1 MISMSGEDGEV
12 EKEIL
17 DVLRRAIEDLTS
29 IQESLEPVRDQIIH
43 DTREIYVL
51 IRRGFK
57 KAYRGEYDSLGG
69 LIKDISVKTTKLM
82 DILKEYDE
90 DALFKIAYDPLR
102 EYVELILL
110 YTLAS
115 KDTSL
120 LHLVDGIDSRVVLDG
135 FVDFAGE
142 ILRLVQ
148 QAISDSKCEEAK
160 RLIDLFEEIYIEFY
174 TSQLSN
180 FVFKD
185 HKRKSDRMRSLL
197 ERVKSDYLYGCG
209 RR

>member
-1 MISMSGEDGEV
+1 MSGNDEV

-17 DVLRRAIEDLTS
+17 NVLRQAIEDLTS
-29 IQESLEPVRDQIIH
+29 IQESLEPIRDQIIH

-51 IRRGFK
+51 IRKGFK
-57 KAYRGEYDSLGG
+57 KAYRGEYDSLKD
-69 LIKDISVKTTKLM
+69 LIKDINEKTSKLVNT
-82 DILKEYDE
+82 IKEYDE

-115 KDTSL
+115 RDVSL
-120 LHLVDGIDSRVVLDG
+120 LHLIESIDSRVVLDG

-142 ILRLVQ
+142 IMRFIH
-148 QAISDSKCEEAK
+148 QAILGSKCEKAK
-160 RLIDLFEEIYIEFY
+160 KLIDLFEEIYVEYY
-174 TSQLSN
+174 TSQFSN
-180 FVFKD
+180 FVLKD
-185 HKRKSDRMRSLL
+185 HKRKSDKMRALL
-197 ERVKSDYLYGCG
+197 ERVKSDYLYGCS